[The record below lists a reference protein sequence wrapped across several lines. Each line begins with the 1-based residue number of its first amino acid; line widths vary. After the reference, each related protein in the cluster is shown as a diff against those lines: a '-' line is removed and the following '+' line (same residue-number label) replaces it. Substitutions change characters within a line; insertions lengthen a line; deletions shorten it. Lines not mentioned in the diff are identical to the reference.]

1 MLNTLVTIL
10 GPTGIG
16 KTDLAID
23 LALHFGCDVIS
34 ADSRQFYR
42 EMRIGTA
49 VPSDDQLS
57 KVKHHFIRFIS
68 VKDYY
73 SASLFERDV
82 LKLLPSLFEKSG
94 IAIMCGGSGL
104 YIDAVLKGIDDI
116 PDADISVREKY
127 TELFLKEGIESLR
140 MALKLMDPVHYR
152 KVDLKNPKRLIRALE
167 ICETTGK
174 PYSSFLGRKK
184 AERDFRIIKIG
195 LEMPRDEL
203 YRRINERVDRMI
215 GEGLEDEVRGLMVF
229 RNLNALQ
236 SVGYREL
243 FDYFDGKISRQ
254 EAINLIKRNSRR
266 FARRQITW
274 WSRDKS
280 IIWFHPS
287 DREGIIRFIEKE
299 II

>member
-1 MLNTLVTIL
+1 MRNTLVTLL

-23 LALHFGCDVIS
+23 LAIYFGSEIIS

-57 KVKHHFIRFIS
+57 KVRHHFIRFIS
-68 VKDYY
+68 ITDYY

-82 LKLLPSLFEKSG
+82 INLLPALFKNNTVV
-94 IAIMCGGSGL
+94 IMCGGSGL

-116 PDADISVREKY
+116 PDTDPAVREKY
-127 TELFLKEGIESLR
+127 TGLFRKEGVESLR
-140 MALKLMDPVHYR
+140 MALKMLDPDHYR
-152 KVDLKNPKRLIRALE
+152 KVDLRNPKRLIRALE

-184 AERDFRIIKIG
+184 PVRDFRIIKIG
-195 LEMPRDEL
+195 LEMPREDL

-215 GEGLEDEVRGLMVF
+215 IDGLEDEVRRLAGF
-229 RNLNALQ
+229 RHMNALQ
-236 SVGYREL
+236 SVGYREF
-243 FDYFDGKISRQ
+243 FDYFDGKISRPD
-254 EAINLIKRNSRR
+254 AIELIKRNSRR

-274 WSRDKS
+274 WAKDNDIK
-280 IIWFHPS
+280 WFHPS
-287 DREGIIRFIEKE
+287 AGGEIIRYIENE
-299 II
+299 IS

>member
-23 LALHFGCDVIS
+23 LALHFGSDVIS

-57 KVKHHFIRFIS
+57 KVRHHFIRFIP

-82 LKLLPSLFEKSG
+82 LELLPSLFQKSR

-116 PDADISVREKY
+116 PDADRSVREKY

-140 MALKLMDPVHYR
+140 LALKLMDPVHYR

-215 GEGLEDEVRGLMVF
+215 GEGLEDEVRGLLEF
-229 RNLNALQ
+229 RHLNALQ

-243 FDYFDGKISRQ
+243 FDYFDGIISRQ
-254 EAINLIKRNSRR
+254 EAITLIKRNSRR

-274 WSRDKS
+274 WSRDKN

-287 DREGIIRFIEKE
+287 EREEIIRLIEKE
-299 II
+299 TE